1 MRRWL
6 AGSAAFAAVAM
17 TARRCRSILAA
28 APGMRPWNAFVLFS
42 IGSGRELS
50 LLRRLY
56 PTTAEPAP
64 GAEVEARDLDGV
76 PVFVHR
82 PSRLSRP
89 APGLRAA
96 LLWLHGGGLVAG
108 TAIADHALCG
118 RLAVELDLV
127 VVSVDYRLA
136 PEHPFPAALDDCHA
150 ALRFLHAASGE
161 LGVDPARI
169 AVGGASAGG
178 GLAATLAQLAAD
190 RGEVPVAFQLLVY
203 PMLDDRTT
211 LRRPARGVGRLGWTP
226 RSNRF
231 AWQAYLGRPP
241 RSSDAPAYAAAAR
254 REDLRGLP
262 PAWIGVGALD
272 LFRDEAVAYGRRLAE
287 AGVPVD
293 VHVEPRMFHGA
304 DLAFPDE
311 PSMRR
316 FRARLDTALAGQLAA
331 GPVADLGSA

>member
-6 AGSAAFAAVAM
+6 AGSAACGVAVM

-28 APGMRPWNAFVLFS
+28 APGTRPWNAFVPFT
-42 IGSGRELS
+42 IGSARELA

-56 PTTAEPAP
+56 PDTGEPAP
-64 GAEVEARDLDGV
+64 GVDVEAHHPDGV

-82 PSRLSRP
+82 PSGP
-89 APGLRAA
+89 AAGPRAA

-118 RLAVELDLV
+118 RLAVELDIV

-136 PEHPFPAALDDCHA
+136 PEHPFPAALDDCAA
-150 ALRFLHAASGE
+150 ALAFLRDAADE

-178 GLAATLAQLAAD
+178 GLAATLAQRDLDLD
-190 RGEVPVAFQLLVY
+190 RGAAPLAFQLLIY

-211 LRRPARGVGRLGWTP
+211 LRRPAAGVGRLGWTP
-226 RSNRF
+226 RSNGF
-231 AWQAYLGRPP
+231 AWRAYLGSRPRP
-241 RSSDAPAYAAAAR
+241 GVAPPYAAAAR
-254 REDLRGLP
+254 RDDLAALP
-262 PAWIGVGALD
+262 PAWLGVGALD
-272 LFRDEAVAYGRRLAE
+272 LFHDEVVAYGRRLAE
-287 AGVPVD
+287 AGVPVE

-304 DLAFPDE
+304 DLAFPDQ
-311 PSMRR
+311 PGMRR
-316 FRARLDTALAGQLAA
+316 FRERLVAALAEALAA
-331 GPVADLGSA
+331 GPVAPEL